1 MIIPTLGL
9 KNAIIFIALSSVKF
23 DEKFTAPDISKMT
36 GLTPNYTSMTFRAL
50 EAKGLIEIID
60 VVKWA
65 RGTVRVYKMTD
76 LGYETA
82 HTIEK
87 AFTKAL
93 DGELCQENFN

>member
-36 GLTPNYTSMTFRAL
+36 GLTPNYTSMTFAAL
-50 EAKGLIEIID
+50 EAKGLIEVID
-60 VVKWA
+60 VVKRA

-76 LGYETA
+76 LGYDTA
-82 HTIEK
+82 RAVEK

-93 DGELCQENFN
+93 DGELCQENFS